1 MIRNKILFT
10 VITLTAVLTAVSYF
24 LLAEKKDFTAEALEA
39 EDGLIAALASPYNSK
54 AMYDE
59 IFDNLPQDEKT
70 QEAIYAGIVSHHLL
84 AKDQIAQFY
93 NKISSDKIQTIFLLS
108 PDHYNHF
115 FEPGILAY
123 TSKAPWN
130 TPYGELEADKNAI
143 DGLLDTNIV
152 NSKSSAM
159 GLEHGIYTQIPFIKK
174 FFPNAKI
181 VPLVLNSSLQYGDF
195 TQLGTELKNLDKENS
210 LLIVSSDFSHDATPD
225 QAAQNDAKSIDELKN
240 IGSSN
245 IKNITSDCKQCLA
258 VMQIYLAD
266 KDLKFNAT
274 ASLNSFDISN
284 ADPDSVTSYVFGYYA
299 AKTDFQ
305 ILFTGDLMF
314 DRGIRHYAKKAGS
327 NEFIFQKIRPLLL
340 NQDLVISNLEG
351 PITDNLSKSSG
362 TEPGSPNNYIFTFD
376 PSVAK
381 TLWYENIRLVGLGN
395 NHILNFGSDGE
406 KETRGYLEAA
416 NVDFFGSPNGDRT
429 IIKTIQGVKIAFV
442 DYNEFTGSTALEQS
456 QAITEIQKLKGKV
469 DFIVV
474 FCHWDVEYQAE
485 PTEATKTLAHQ
496 FINAGADLIIG
507 SHPHVAQITET
518 YNNKKIYYSLGNFV
532 FDQYF
537 DENVR
542 NGMGVILKINP
553 KTKSIQF
560 EELNFYLDTGG
571 QTIIKQNQ

>member
-1 MIRNKILFT
+1 MKKTEIFFT
-10 VITLTAVLTAVSYF
+10 IITLTATLTAVSYF
-24 LLAEKKDFTAEALEA
+24 LLSEKKDFTAVALET
-39 EDGLIAALASPYNSK
+39 EDSLIASLASPYNSK
-54 AMYDE
+54 TMYDE
-59 IFDNLPQDEKT
+59 IFDNLTENQAT
-70 QEAIYAGIVSHHLL
+70 QEAVHAGVVSHHLL
-84 AKDQIAQFY
+84 AKEKIAEFY
-93 NKISSDKIQTIFLLS
+93 SKISSDKIKTIFLLS

-115 FEPGILAY
+115 FEPEILAY

-130 TPYGELEADKNAI
+130 TPYGELEADKDVI
-143 DGLLDTNIV
+143 DELLNSDIV

-159 GLEHGIYTQIPFIKK
+159 GLEHGIYTEIPFIKK

-181 VPLVLNSSLQYGDF
+181 VPLVLKSSLQYGDF
-195 TQLGTELKNLDKENS
+195 LQLGQELKNMSQES
-210 LLIVSSDFSHDATPD
+210 TLLIVSSDFSHDATQD
-225 QAAQNDAKSIDELKN
+225 KAIENDAKSIDELKN
-240 IGSSN
+240 IAQAD
-245 IKNITSDCKQCLA
+245 IKNITSDCKQCIA
-258 VMQIYLAD
+258 VMQTYLGD

-274 ASLNSFDISN
+274 GSLNSFDISG
-284 ADPDSVTSYVFGYYA
+284 ASPESVTSYVFGYYTQ
-299 AKTDFQ
+299 KTDIQ

-351 PITDNLSKSSG
+351 PITDNTSKSSG

-395 NHILNFGSDGE
+395 NHILNFGQDGE
-406 KETRGYLEAA
+406 KSTHEYLEASG
-416 NVDFFGSPNGDRT
+416 VSFFGSPNADRT
-429 IIKTIQGVKIAFV
+429 ITKTVQGIKMAFV
-442 DYNEFTGSTALEQS
+442 NYNEFTSTTAFEQS
-456 QAITEIQKLKGKV
+456 QAITEIQKLKGRV

-474 FCHWDVEYQAE
+474 FCHWDTEYQPE

-496 FINAGADLIIG
+496 FINAGADIIIG
-507 SHPHVAQITET
+507 SHPHVTQSTEI

-553 KTKSIQF
+553 KDKSIKF
-560 EELNFYLDTGG
+560 EEVNFYLNSGG
-571 QTIIKQNQ
+571 QTIIK

>member
-1 MIRNKILFT
+1 MKKTEIFFT
-10 VITLTAVLTAVSYF
+10 IIALTAALTAVSYF
-24 LLAEKKDFTAEALEA
+24 LLSEKKDFTAVALEA
-39 EDGLIAALASPYNSK
+39 EDSLIAALASPYNSK

-59 IFDNLPQDEKT
+59 VFDNLPQDQKT
-70 QEAIYAGIVSHHLL
+70 QETVYAGVASHHLI
-84 AKDQIAQFY
+84 AKEQIAQFY
-93 NKISSDKIQTIFLLS
+93 SKISSDKIETIFLLS

-130 TPYGELEADKNAI
+130 TPYGELEADKDAI
-143 DGLLDTNIV
+143 SKLLSGNIV

-159 GLEHGIYTQIPFIKK
+159 GLEHGIYTEIPFIKK

-195 TQLGTELKNLDKENS
+195 LELGSELKNISQENT
-210 LLIVSSDFSHDATPD
+210 LLIVSSDFSHDATQD
-225 QAAQNDAKSIDELKN
+225 KAIENDAKSIDELKN
-240 IGSSN
+240 IAQAD

-258 VMQIYLAD
+258 VMQTYLAD
-266 KDLKFNAT
+266 KDLKFNT
-274 ASLNSFDISN
+274 TDSLNSFDISG
-284 ADPDSVTSYVFGYYA
+284 ASPESVTSYVFGYYTQ
-299 AKTDFQ
+299 KTDIQ

-351 PITDNLSKSSG
+351 PITDNPSKSSG
-362 TEPGSPNNYIFTFD
+362 TQPGSPNNYIFTFD

-406 KETRGYLEAA
+406 KSTHEYLEASG
-416 NVDFFGSPNGDRT
+416 VGFFGSPNADRT
-429 IIKTIQGVKIAFV
+429 ITKTIQGIKMAFV
-442 DYNEFTGSTALEQS
+442 NYNEFTGSPAFDQS

-474 FCHWDVEYQAE
+474 FCHWDAEYQ
-485 PTEATKTLAHQ
+485 PEATAATKNLAHQ
-496 FINAGADLIIG
+496 FINAGADIIIG
-507 SHPHVAQITET
+507 SHPHVTQSTET

-537 DENVR
+537 EENVR

-553 KTKSIQF
+553 KDMSIKFQ
-560 EELNFYLDTGG
+560 EVNFYLNSGG
-571 QTIIKQNQ
+571 QTILK

>member
-1 MIRNKILFT
+1 M
-10 VITLTAVLTAVSYF
+10 VILTAALTAVSYF

-39 EDGLIAALASPYNSK
+39 EDGLIASLASPYNSK

-70 QEAIYAGIVSHHLL
+70 QETVYAGVVSHHLL
-84 AKDQIAQFY
+84 AKEKIAQFY
-93 NKISSDKIQTIFLLS
+93 SKISSDKIETIFLLS

-130 TPYGELEADKNAI
+130 TPYGELQADKDTI
-143 DGLLDTNIV
+143 DGLLDSEIV

-195 TQLGTELKNLDKENS
+195 SQLGSELKNLGQENT

-240 IGSSN
+240 ISPAD
-245 IKNITSDCKQCLA
+245 IKNITSDCKQCVA
-258 VMQIYLAD
+258 VMQTYLAG

-274 ASLNSFDISN
+274 GSLNSFDISG
-284 ADPDSVTSYVFGYYA
+284 ADPESVTSYVFGYYT
-299 AKTDFQ
+299 AKSDIQ

-314 DRGIRHYAKKAGS
+314 DRGIRHYAKKAGG

-351 PITDNLSKSSG
+351 PITDNSSKSSG

-376 PSVAK
+376 PSVAE

-406 KETRGYLEAA
+406 KSTRGYLEEAGV
-416 NVDFFGSPNGDRT
+416 NFFGSPNGDRT
-429 IIKTIQGVKIAFV
+429 ITKTIQGIKIAFV
-442 DYNEFTGSTALEQS
+442 SYNEFAGSTALEQS

-474 FCHWDVEYQAE
+474 FCHWDVEYQPE

-496 FINAGADLIIG
+496 FINAGADIIIG
-507 SHPHVAQITET
+507 SHPHVTQSTET
-518 YNNKKIYYSLGNFV
+518 YNNKKIYYSLGNFI

-553 KTKSIQF
+553 RDKSIKFQ
-560 EELNFYLDTGG
+560 EVNFYLNSGG
-571 QTIIKQNQ
+571 QTILK

>member
-1 MIRNKILFT
+1 MKKTEIFFT
-10 VITLTAVLTAVSYF
+10 IITLTAALTAVSYF
-24 LLAEKKDFTAEALEA
+24 LLLEKKDFTAVALEV
-39 EDGLIAALASPYNSK
+39 EDSLIAALASPYNSK

-59 IFDNLPQDEKT
+59 VFDNLPQGQNT
-70 QEAIYAGIVSHHLL
+70 QETVYAGVVSHHLL
-84 AKDQIAQFY
+84 AKEQIAQFY
-93 NKISSDKIQTIFLLS
+93 SKISSDKIETIFLLS

-130 TPYGELEADKNAI
+130 TPYGELGANKDAI
-143 DGLLDTNIV
+143 DELLSSDTV

-159 GLEHGIYTQIPFIKK
+159 GLEHGIYTEIPFIKR

-181 VPLVLNSSLQYGDF
+181 VPLALNSSLQYGDF
-195 TQLGTELKNLDKENS
+195 LQLGEELKNISQENT
-210 LLIVSSDFSHDATPD
+210 LLIVSSDFSHDATQD
-225 QAAQNDAKSIDELKN
+225 KALENDTKSIDELKN
-240 IGSSN
+240 IASAD

-258 VMQIYLAD
+258 VMQTYLTD
-266 KDLKFNAT
+266 KDLRFNAT
-274 ASLNSFDISN
+274 DSLNSFDISGVS
-284 ADPDSVTSYVFGYYA
+284 PESVTSYVFGYYTQ
-299 AKTDFQ
+299 KTDIQ
-305 ILFTGDLMF
+305 ILLTGDLMF

-351 PITDNLSKSSG
+351 PITDNASKSSG

-395 NHILNFGSDGE
+395 NHILNFGQDGE
-406 KETRGYLEAA
+406 KSTHEYLEASG
-416 NVDFFGSPNGDRT
+416 VSFFGSPNADRT
-429 IIKTIQGVKIAFV
+429 ITKTVQGIKMAFV
-442 DYNEFTGSTALEQS
+442 NYNEFTSTTAFEQS
-456 QAITEIQKLKGKV
+456 QAITEIQKLKGRV

-474 FCHWDVEYQAE
+474 FCHWDAEYQPE

-496 FINAGADLIIG
+496 FINAGADIIIG
-507 SHPHVAQITET
+507 SHPHVTQSTEI

-537 DENVR
+537 EENVR

-553 KTKSIQF
+553 KDKSIKF
-560 EELNFYLDTGG
+560 EEVNFYLNSGG
-571 QTIIKQNQ
+571 QTIIK

>member
-1 MIRNKILFT
+1 MKKTEIFFT
-10 VITLTAVLTAVSYF
+10 IIALTAALTAVSYF
-24 LLAEKKDFTAEALEA
+24 LLSEKKDFTAVALEA
-39 EDGLIAALASPYNSK
+39 EDSLIAALASPYNSK

-59 IFDNLPQDEKT
+59 VFDNLPQDQKT
-70 QEAIYAGIVSHHLL
+70 QETVYAGVASHHLI
-84 AKDQIAQFY
+84 AKEQIAQFY
-93 NKISSDKIQTIFLLS
+93 SKISSDKIETIFLLS

-130 TPYGELEADKNAI
+130 TPYGELEADKDAI
-143 DGLLDTNIV
+143 SKLLSGNIV

-159 GLEHGIYTQIPFIKK
+159 GLEHGIYTEIPFIKK

-195 TQLGTELKNLDKENS
+195 LELGSELKNISQENT
-210 LLIVSSDFSHDATPD
+210 LLIVSSDFSHDATQD
-225 QAAQNDAKSIDELKN
+225 KAIENDAKSIDELKN
-240 IGSSN
+240 IAQAD

-258 VMQIYLAD
+258 VMQTYLAD
-266 KDLKFNAT
+266 KDLKFNT
-274 ASLNSFDISN
+274 TDSLNSFDISG
-284 ADPDSVTSYVFGYYA
+284 ASPESVTSYVFGYYTQ
-299 AKTDFQ
+299 KTDIQ

-351 PITDNLSKSSG
+351 PITDNPSKSSG
-362 TEPGSPNNYIFTFD
+362 TQPGSPNNYIFTFD

-406 KETRGYLEAA
+406 KSTHEYLEASG
-416 NVDFFGSPNGDRT
+416 VGFFGSPNADRT
-429 IIKTIQGVKIAFV
+429 ITKTIQGIKMAFV
-442 DYNEFTGSTALEQS
+442 NYNEFTGSPAFDQS

-474 FCHWDVEYQAE
+474 FCHWDAEYQPEA
-485 PTEATKTLAHQ
+485 TEATKNLALQ
-496 FINAGADLIIG
+496 FLNAGADIIIG
-507 SHPHVAQITET
+507 SHPHVTQST
-518 YNNKKIYYSLGNFV
+518 
-532 FDQYF
+532 
-537 DENVR
+537 
-542 NGMGVILKINP
+542 
-553 KTKSIQF
+553 
-560 EELNFYLDTGG
+560 
-571 QTIIKQNQ
+571 

>member
-1 MIRNKILFT
+1 MKKTEIFFT
-10 VITLTAVLTAVSYF
+10 IIALTAALTAVSYF
-24 LLAEKKDFTAEALEA
+24 LLSEKKDFTAVALEA
-39 EDGLIAALASPYNSK
+39 EDSLIAALASPYNSK

-59 IFDNLPQDEKT
+59 VFDNLPQDQKT
-70 QEAIYAGIVSHHLL
+70 QETVYAGVASHHLI
-84 AKDQIAQFY
+84 AKEQIAQFY
-93 NKISSDKIQTIFLLS
+93 SKISSDKIETIFLLS

-130 TPYGELEADKNAI
+130 TPYGELEADKDAI
-143 DGLLDTNIV
+143 SKLLSGNIV

-159 GLEHGIYTQIPFIKK
+159 GLEHGIYTEIPFIKK

-195 TQLGTELKNLDKENS
+195 LELGSELKNISQENT
-210 LLIVSSDFSHDATPD
+210 LLIVSSDFSHDATQD
-225 QAAQNDAKSIDELKN
+225 KAIENDAKSIDELKN
-240 IGSSN
+240 IAQAD

-258 VMQIYLAD
+258 VMQTYLAD
-266 KDLKFNAT
+266 KDLKFNT
-274 ASLNSFDISN
+274 TDSLNSFDISG
-284 ADPDSVTSYVFGYYA
+284 ASPESVTSYVFGYYTQ
-299 AKTDFQ
+299 KTDIQ

-351 PITDNLSKSSG
+351 PITDNPSKSSG
-362 TEPGSPNNYIFTFD
+362 TQPGSPNNYIFTFD

-406 KETRGYLEAA
+406 KSTHEYLEASG
-416 NVDFFGSPNGDRT
+416 VGFFGSPNADRT
-429 IIKTIQGVKIAFV
+429 ITKTIQGIKMAFV
-442 DYNEFTGSTALEQS
+442 NYNEFTGSPAFDQS

-474 FCHWDVEYQAE
+474 FCHWDAEYQPEA
-485 PTEATKTLAHQ
+485 TEATKNLAHQ
-496 FINAGADLIIG
+496 FINAGADIIIG
-507 SHPHVAQITET
+507 SHPHVTQSTET

-537 DENVR
+537 EENVR

-553 KTKSIQF
+553 KDKSIKFQ
-560 EELNFYLDTGG
+560 EVNFYLNSGG
-571 QTIIKQNQ
+571 QTILK